1 MHRHIVDRPTEAK
14 DSTRLGQFLKI
25 EAMDKPHPAPRE
37 LHRQPQLRAQTAR
50 LSAFTKIE
58 RGYRA

>member
-1 MHRHIVDRPTEAK
+1 MHRHIIDRPTEAK

-37 LHRQPQLRAQTAR
+37 LHRQPQLRSETSR
-50 LSAFTKIE
+50 LAAFTKIE